1 MNGKQITVLVLAL
14 MITALILWRN
24 LPIEF
29 PLAIVKMFVLAM
41 KLCVVLI
48 LAIIAYVVAG
58 EKKKT
63 S

>member
-14 MITALILWRN
+14 VITALILWRN

-41 KLCVVLI
+41 KLCVVII
-48 LAIIAYVVAG
+48 LAIIAYFVVGGKRKA
-58 EKKKT
+58 

>member
-1 MNGKQITVLVLAL
+1 MNRKQITVLIGAL
-14 MITALILWRN
+14 VVFAVILWRN

-41 KLCVVLI
+41 KLSVVLI
-48 LAIIAYVVAG
+48 LAFIAYVVVG